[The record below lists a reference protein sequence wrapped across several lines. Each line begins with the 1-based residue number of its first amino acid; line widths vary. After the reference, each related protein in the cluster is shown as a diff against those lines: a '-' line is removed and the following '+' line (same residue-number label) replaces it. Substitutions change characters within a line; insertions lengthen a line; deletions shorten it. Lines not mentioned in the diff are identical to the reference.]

1 MTRTAFIIAAVAAAV
16 LTGAVAHAAP
26 DSDTVSMKVS
36 VAGLDLSNPR
46 DAQVAYSRI
55 KAASTSACD
64 YVNEDTALA
73 NVAQYNQCREDFTAK
88 AVAQIGSP
96 TLTQV
101 ATGASPI
108 RLASH

>member
-1 MTRTAFIIAAVAAAV
+1 MTRTSIIIAAVAAAL
-16 LTGAVAHAAP
+16 LTGSVAHAA
-26 DSDTVSMKVS
+26 SDTDTIQMKVS

-55 KAASTSACD
+55 KGASTSACD
-64 YVNEDTALA
+64 YINEDSSLA
-73 NVAQYNQCREDFTAK
+73 NVSQFNQCRKDFTAK

-101 ATGASPI
+101 ATGSSPI